1 MRKKSE
7 EEEEEERRESSKR
20 LAREGKKRDRERE
33 TRKSALAE
41 ESRPILVYIHAQF
54 ARESTTGKSSSV
66 SLFVSFALF
75 SLSRVLTK
83 YLCPSCA
90 DEKPR

>member
-1 MRKKSE
+1 VRKKSE

-54 ARESTTGKSSSV
+54 ARESTTGSRPP